1 MNRRVLTFGGSL
13 VLAWLAVLVAAA
25 PVVGQQ
31 KVVIKGQHTLA
42 ESHPYHLGM
51 AFFAKRIAEK
61 TGGRIQVDLFP
72 NGQLGFERDA
82 IEGFAVGTTQ
92 LTVTSTAALA
102 SFIQEIQVLD
112 LWFLFRDPEHMYK
125 VLDGSLGD
133 RFKER
138 VVGSGKGMRVL
149 SWWDGGV
156 RDIYTNK
163 KPVRSLEDLKGMKI
177 RTFENPIYVE
187 SLRAL
192 GALATPMAFGEVYS
206 ALQQGV
212 IDGAEG
218 ASLTYHAVKHFEPAS
233 FLSLTHHTYGAS
245 VFMISERLW
254 GTLPADL
261 KAAVQE
267 VAYEARDFQ
276 RKEFNRLQAEVLDIL
291 KGKGVT
297 IVTPPQ
303 EPFRQ
308 AILAVYPRFEKTVSK
323 EAIELIRATK

>member
-1 MNRRVLTFGGSL
+1 MKRRSLIGAVVVMAAVMAGG
-13 VLAWLAVLVAAA
+13 WLAMPAHA
-25 PVVGQQ
+25 QQ
-31 KVVIKGQHTLA
+31 KIVIKGQHTLA

-61 TGGRIQVDLFP
+61 TNGRIQVDLFP

-102 SFIQEIQVLD
+102 SFVQEIQVLD
-112 LWFLFRDPEHMYK
+112 LWFLFRDPGHMYR
-125 VLDGSLGD
+125 VLDGPLGD
-133 RFKER
+133 RFKDR
-138 VVGSGKGMRVL
+138 VAQSGKGMRVL
-149 SWWDGGV
+149 SWWDGGI

-218 ASLTYHAVKHFEPAS
+218 ASLTYHSVKHHEPAPY
-233 FLSLTHHTYGAS
+233 LSLTHHTYGAS

-254 GTLPADL
+254 GSLPADL
-261 KAAVQE
+261 QRAAQE

-308 AILAVYPRFEKTVSK
+308 AILSTYPKFEKVVSK
-323 EAIELIRATK
+323 EAIEQIRSTR